1 MEWILLAEGL
11 GQDAKGAITA
21 IGLNQNILA
30 APSLPAT
37 TKRAVV
43 AHLVADDEPLETGD
57 KITLRFSVT
66 SPSGQVVAAQ
76 TAQATVGPVLWPNLP
91 ATSDLPVDM
100 VLTFNEYG
108 THRFEVAVQTTGGDE
123 LEGHIDFHVVAPAQS
138 LAGGTG
144 EHSMTRATG
153 TQWEEMHG
161 TVTSLLAALTRIEN
175 HIKHGDTDAAVA
187 TIARA
192 RKTANRNKL
201 RDAEAR
207 AR

>member
-1 MEWILLAEGL
+1 MKMEWILLAEGL

-76 TAQATVGPVLWPNLP
+76 TAQATVGPVLWPDLP
-91 ATSDLPVDM
+91 AISDLPVDM

-108 THRFEVAVQTTGGDE
+108 THRFEVAVQTTGGEE
-123 LEGHIDFHVVAPAQS
+123 LEGQIDFYVVAPAQS

-144 EHSMTRATG
+144 EHSMTRATE
-153 TQWEEMHG
+153 TPRE
-161 TVTSLLAALTRIEN
+161 TSSRS
-175 HIKHGDTDAAVA
+175 
-187 TIARA
+187 
-192 RKTANRNKL
+192 
-201 RDAEAR
+201 
-207 AR
+207 